1 MSDQDKH
8 AAGEEPA
15 DQRHP
20 AAGAP
25 RPPAGSAGAEFERV
39 REALRQLPIALY
51 VQRLV
56 PLIKGGGSPRF
67 EVLLRSRATPQS
79 NEAPHKLLHA
89 AVAHGLG
96 SMIDRRVV
104 TELVSWLVRH
114 PQAWRD
120 VGGTF
125 SVNLT
130 KTAVDD
136 EHFAIFVGLC
146 LEKADLP
153 RGTLAFEVGMPTA
166 GHAGGRLSE
175 LAAALHGLGCPVVL
189 DDFDLRTEC
198 FALLRLPGVKM
209 LKLMPALTARMRSDK
224 VCQAGV
230 TAVVQM
236 ARVLGLHT
244 VAKHAVTAADQDWL
258 TALGIDFLQSNA
270 VAAPEPIEM
279 LASRSSRR
287 RAP

>member
-1 MSDQDKH
+1 MSDHDTR
-8 AAGEEPA
+8 AADDSPA
-15 DQRHP
+15 LQHNP
-20 AAGAP
+20 APGAP
-25 RPPAGSAGAEFERV
+25 RPPPGSPGAEFERV
-39 REALRQLPIALY
+39 RDALRQLPIALH
-51 VQRLV
+51 VQRLM
-56 PLIKGGGSPRF
+56 PLVKGGGSRRF
-67 EVLLRSRATPQS
+67 EVLLRSRADPLT
-79 NEAPHKLLHA
+79 NEAPHALLHA

-114 PQAWRD
+114 PHAWRD
-120 VGGTF
+120 VGATF

-146 LEKADLP
+146 LEKAGLP
-153 RGTLAFEVGMPTA
+153 RGMLSFEVGMPTA
-166 GHAGGRLSE
+166 GHAGGRLAE
-175 LAAALHGLGCPVVL
+175 LAAALQGLGCCVVL

-198 FALLRLPGVKM
+198 FAMLRLPGVKM
-209 LKLMPALTARMRSDK
+209 LKMIPTLTAQMRRDK
-224 VCQAGV
+224 LSQAGV

-258 TALGIDFLQSNA
+258 TALGVDFLQSNA
-270 VAAPEPIEM
+270 VAPPEPIEL
-279 LASRSSRR
+279 LASRSNLH